1 MEYRKF
7 KADYLFT
14 SNSLLISDHVL
25 ITDINGKIENIVNKT
40 EAGEDVEILNGILSP
55 GFINAHCH
63 LELSHLKNVI
73 PEKTGLVDFVF
84 KVVTGRHFSLDE
96 IINSIENA
104 EDEMLKSGIVAVGDI
119 CNNSLSILQKEK
131 NRIRYY
137 NFIETSG
144 WNPNAAAIR
153 FEKNKLY
160 CDEFIQKNL
169 KTSLVPHAPY
179 SVSQNLWGKITP
191 YFTGKVISIHNQ
203 ETMGEDDFFLNGTG
217 SLVEMYKMMNI
228 DNSFYK
234 SENLRSLQTY
244 FEKFSRA
251 ASVILVHNTF
261 TKQEDVDYIFK
272 TKSPHQLIS
281 FCLCANANLY
291 IEDTLPPVEMLLQN
305 ECNLVIGTDSLASN
319 HQLNILEE
327 LKTISKNYPNIKT
340 ETLLQWATMNGAKAL
355 QMDNELG
362 SFEKG
367 KQPGLVLIENIID
380 KKFTQNSVARRIL

>member
-14 SNSLLISDHVL
+14 DNSFLNCDHVL
-25 ITDINGKIENIVNKT
+25 ITDINGKIEDIVNKT
-40 EAGEDVEILNGILSP
+40 EAGEEIEILNGILSP

-144 WNPNAAAIR
+144 WNPNAATIR

-160 CDEFIQKNL
+160 YDEFIQKNL

-234 SENLRSLQTY
+234 PENLRSLQTY

-272 TKSPHQLIS
+272 TKSPDQLIS

-291 IEDTLPPVEMLLQN
+291 IEDSLPPVEMLLQN

-327 LKTISKNYPNIKT
+327 LKTIAKNYPNIKT

-380 KKFTQNSVARRIL
+380 KKITQNSVARRIL